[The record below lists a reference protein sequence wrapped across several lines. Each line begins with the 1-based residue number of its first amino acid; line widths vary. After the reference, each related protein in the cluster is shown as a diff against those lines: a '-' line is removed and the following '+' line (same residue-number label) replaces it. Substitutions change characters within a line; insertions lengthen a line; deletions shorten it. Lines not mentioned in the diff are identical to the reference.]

1 MTKSMMMIARTMLV
15 KKRIMAKPSFLH
27 SRSIQAVTSS
37 PGMLLQRRTR
47 LRLNSMMM
55 MMIMVMMMMI
65 IMIIMMM
72 MMVMKPNQNSIK
84 PGVMLL
90 RRRTTTFMLLRRR
103 TTTVVMLRRR
113 TRTKLLLH
121 QYHIH

>member
-65 IMIIMMM
+65 IMMM